1 MRVDGAGRRAAVAAG
16 PRPARVGLLVEPRY
30 REQRQPARLVQALQE
45 RGCEVRDLDLAAVRI
60 GDQEWSAG
68 LDVLLCRG
76 RSPAVLAVLAAAEAA
91 GVRCVNRA
99 DAVAAVVNKATMA
112 VRLAAAGI
120 PVPETF
126 VGTPATLADAL
137 AARPDGAGYP
147 LILKPVCGDNGR
159 GLRVVHGAAELL
171 GLDWPEPLLLAQRFV
186 PDAGPDL
193 KLYVAG
199 RTVWA
204 VRKPSPI
211 DPRTGS
217 PVTVGASAAA
227 VPAELTEELE
237 KLALRCGDV
246 FGLDLYGVDCLQ
258 TPDGPVVLEVNDFP
272 NYSGLPEADAVLARL
287 VIGTHE
293 EEAA

>member
-99 DAVAAVVNKATMA
+99 DAVAAVVNKAAMA
-112 VRLAAAGI
+112 VRLSAAGI
-120 PVPETF
+120 PTPETF
-126 VGTPATLADAL
+126 VGTPATIADAL
-137 AARPDGAGYP
+137 RDRPAGAGYP

-171 GLDWPEPLLLAQRFV
+171 ATDWPEPLALAQRFV

-204 VRKPSPI
+204 VAKPSPI
-211 DPRTGS
+211 DPRS
-217 PVTVGASAAA
+217 GAPAGAAA
-227 VPAELTEELE
+227 APAVPVPLTEELE

-258 TPDGPVVLEVNDFP
+258 SPDGPVVLEVNDFP
-272 NYSGLPEADAVLARL
+272 NYSGLAEADEVLARL
-287 VIGTHE
+287 VLGAHE

>member
-1 MRVDGAGRRAAVAAG
+1 MRVDGAGRRAVVTAG
-16 PRPARVGLLVEPRY
+16 PRPARVGLLVEQRY
-30 REQRQPARLVQALQE
+30 RQQRQPARLVQALQE

-60 GDQEWSAG
+60 GDREWSAG

-99 DAVAAVVNKATMA
+99 DAVASVVNKATMA
-112 VRLAAAGI
+112 VRLAGAGI
-120 PVPETF
+120 PTPETF
-126 VGTPATLADAL
+126 VGTPATLAAAL
-137 AARPDGAGYP
+137 ADRPGGYP

-159 GLRVVHGAAELL
+159 GLRVVHHAGELL

-211 DPRTGS
+211 DPHTGG
-217 PVTVGASAAA
+217 PAGPAAA
-227 VPAELTEELE
+227 AAEAVPVELTEELE

>member
-1 MRVDGAGRRAAVAAG
+1 MRVDDARSAPVRAAR
-16 PRPARVGLLVEPRY
+16 RPARVGLLVEPRY
-30 REQRQPARLVQALQE
+30 RSQRQPGRLVEAL
-45 RGCEVRDLDLAAVRI
+45 RRNGCEIHDLDLAAVRV
-60 GDQEWSAG
+60 GDPGWCAD

-76 RSPAVLAVLAAAEAA
+76 RSPALLAVLAAAETA

-99 DAVAAVVNKATMA
+99 DAVAAVVNKASMA

-120 PVPETF
+120 PTPETF
-126 VGTPATLADAL
+126 VGTPATLADQV
-137 AARPDGAGYP
+137 GEAGLP

-159 GLRVVHGAAELL
+159 GLRVVRGLAELRD
-171 GLDWPEPLLLAQRFV
+171 LDWPEPLALAQRFV

-211 DPRTGS
+211 DPRHGGPAVPEAAGAPAVAA
-217 PVTVGASAAA
+217 PVTQ
-227 VPAELTEELE
+227 ELE

-246 FGLDLYGVDCLQ
+246 FGLDLFGVDCLE
-258 TPDGPVVLEVNDFP
+258 TASGPVVLEVNDFP

-287 VIGTHE
+287 VLGAHE